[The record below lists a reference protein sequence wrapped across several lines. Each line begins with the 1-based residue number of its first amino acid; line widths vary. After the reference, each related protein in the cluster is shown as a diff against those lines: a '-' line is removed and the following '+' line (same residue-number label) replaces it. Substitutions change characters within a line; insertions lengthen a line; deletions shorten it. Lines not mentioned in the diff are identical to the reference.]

1 MILVDTSIWSL
12 ALRRRRTDL
21 SSGEVAFRD
30 ELEQLVQTGK
40 AALIGAIRQEL
51 LSGIATR
58 SSFES
63 LRTYLAAFPDLL
75 VSTKVHEA
83 AAQCFNAC
91 RAKGV
96 VGSPIDMLICAV
108 AVDRNLPIFTA
119 DRDFTA
125 YHKHL
130 PIRLHHAS

>member
-21 SSGEVAFRD
+21 SPNESAVLTEF
-30 ELEQLVQTGK
+30 EQLVQTGK

-51 LSGIATR
+51 LSGI
-58 SSFES
+58 SSSASFKS
-63 LRTYLAAFPDLL
+63 LHSYLSAFPDLP
-75 VSTKVHEA
+75 TATRDHEA
-83 AAQCFNAC
+83 AAKCFNTC

-96 VGSPIDMLICAV
+96 VGGPIDMLICAV
-108 AVDRNLPIFTA
+108 AIDRSLPIFTA

-130 PIRLHHAS
+130 PIRLHHVS